1 MSADTNKAP
10 STPTPP
16 GITPATTY
24 LRTQVLTA
32 SPEKLRLMLL
42 DGAIRFTRQGRDGI
56 LAKDHEA
63 VYTGFTKARD
73 IVVELMTS
81 VRPDTEETLRRRV
94 QGLYSFIFK
103 QLVDASFERDAAKA
117 DQAIDLLQYEKETWE
132 LAMQKA
138 AEERGGSSTPS
149 RRPSQT
155 AHEPASDRPALSL
168 QG

>member
-1 MSADTNKAP
+1 MSADSN
-10 STPTPP
+10 PTP
-16 GITPATTY
+16 TPATTY

-81 VRPDTEETLRRRV
+81 VRPDTDETLRSRV

-103 QLVDASFERDAAKA
+103 QLVDASFERDAVKA
-117 DQAIDLLQYEKETWE
+117 GQAIDLLRYERETWE

-138 AEERGGSSTPS
+138 AEERGAAAAPPPHSAPL
-149 RRPSQT
+149 
-155 AHEPASDRPALSL
+155 AHESASERPALSL